1 MGDYSEVVVVRDERN
16 RVACPYCGGE
26 ISYLLSY
33 SKVYEAYRFDG
44 EDYVRDES
52 ADVTDVVGET
62 SYVCP
67 RCREVVAL
75 DEDLARKLL
84 GKEVDVSNLQD

>member
-1 MGDYSEVVVVRDERN
+1 MVERN
-16 RVACPYCGGE
+16 RAACPHCGGE

-33 SKVYEAYRFDG
+33 S
-44 EDYVRDES
+44 RDES

-67 RCREVVAL
+67 RCREVIAW

-84 GKEVDVSNLQD
+84 GKGVDVSNVQD